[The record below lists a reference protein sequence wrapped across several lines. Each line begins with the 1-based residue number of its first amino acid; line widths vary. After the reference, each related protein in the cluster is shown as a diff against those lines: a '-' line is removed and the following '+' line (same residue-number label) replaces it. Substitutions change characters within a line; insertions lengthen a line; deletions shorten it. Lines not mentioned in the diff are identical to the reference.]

1 MNGSVRWTVVA
12 ASLVGTVLTGAAQ
25 SDVQQNPQS
34 GYTLQAHA
42 REVVTDVTVTD
53 RKGNPIHGLSEAAFH
68 IFDNGKPQHLVTF
81 KEHTGLEPSAP
92 LPESTTNIY
101 SNDIVL
107 HPPRVFN
114 IILLDAINISVPD
127 QMYLRQQMDQF
138 VQKLPRDEPF
148 AIFARNSDHIVM
160 LANFTANHE
169 ELTKSINYELPRLIT
184 GVDRDY
190 TTDLS
195 LMEEICVYLEQY
207 PGRKNV
213 LWFKSGSPLIMGL
226 TPDPTTVAGY
236 VDLRPLYDELE
247 KARVAL
253 YPIDTRGLQLHA
265 SIAQELLMEDEA
277 DATGGHAIFNNNGLA
292 DATKQIADSDSSFY
306 TLTYS
311 PQEVKLDNRWH
322 NVKVE
327 VDGVHYQLSYRRG
340 YFDDG
345 SNLKQAEGP
354 GRKRLLKNG
363 EAAPALHTE
372 PIVFQVGL
380 TPFDP
385 AATKGHQPVL
395 QVSTTPPRKGERAYR
410 LHYSVPM
417 DAFTVQTAN
426 GEDHVSLGLAV
437 FAFNKFGRPS
447 RSRNRGRDVGRV
459 AGTRGRLRNIPA
471 NRFRPGDQPP

>member
-1 MNGSVRWTVVA
+1 
-12 ASLVGTVLTGAAQ
+12 
-25 SDVQQNPQS
+25 
-34 GYTLQAHA
+34 
-42 REVVTDVTVTD
+42 
-53 RKGNPIHGLSEAAFH
+53 
-68 IFDNGKPQHLVTF
+68 
-81 KEHTGLEPSAP
+81 
-92 LPESTTNIY
+92 
-101 SNDIVL
+101 
-107 HPPRVFN
+107 
-114 IILLDAINISVPD
+114 
-127 QMYLRQQMDQF
+127 
-138 VQKLPRDEPF
+138 
-148 AIFARNSDHIVM
+148 M

-169 ELTKSINYELPRLIT
+169 ELTKAINGELPRLLT

-190 TTDLS
+190 ATDLS
-195 LMEEICVYLEQY
+195 LMEEICTYLEQY

-213 LWFKSGSPLIMGL
+213 FWFKSGSPLIMGL

-265 SIAQELLMEDEA
+265 LHRTGTADGGRGGCHRRTRDLQQQRSRRRHEA
-277 DATGGHAIFNNNGLA
+277 DRGLG
-292 DATKQIADSDSSFY
+292 FELY

-354 GRKRLLKNG
+354 GRKRLLQNG

-372 PIVFQVGL
+372 PIVLQVGL

-395 QVSTTPPRKGERAYR
+395 QVSTTPPRKGERRLSSALQRSDGR
-410 LHYSVPM
+410 LHR
-417 DAFTVQTAN
+417 T
-426 GEDHVSLGLAV
+426 
-437 FAFNKFGRPS
+437 
-447 RSRNRGRDVGRV
+447 NR
-459 AGTRGRLRNIPA
+459 
-471 NRFRPGDQPP
+471 